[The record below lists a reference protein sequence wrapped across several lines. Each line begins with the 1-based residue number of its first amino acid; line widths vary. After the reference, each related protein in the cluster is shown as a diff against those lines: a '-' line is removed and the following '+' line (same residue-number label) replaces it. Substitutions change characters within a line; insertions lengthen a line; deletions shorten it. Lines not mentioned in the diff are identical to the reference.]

1 MGAPINFQTQAWK
14 DPGSNP
20 GRLKNFP
27 RQLIP
32 HSMAEPPRPSQ
43 VVDVLTDADALI
55 RLAMTPP
62 PAQRQKRH
70 FSVHTP
76 SSSHSSTSLAEP
88 LQGPEE
94 LLISTLAAIEGDE
107 MSYDVF
113 QFVIEM
119 VRGPLGAL

>member
-1 MGAPINFQTQAWK
+1 
-14 DPGSNP
+14 
-20 GRLKNFP
+20 
-27 RQLIP
+27 
-32 HSMAEPPRPSQ
+32 MAEPPRPSQ
-43 VVDVLTDADALI
+43 VIDVPTDADALI

-70 FSVHTP
+70 YSVHTP
-76 SSSHSSTSLAEP
+76 SSAHSSTSVLSEP
-88 LQGPEE
+88 IQSPEE

-119 VRGPLGAL
+119 VRVPQRHLQNFCLGNALVCSFLRLYLPLKPQQ